1 MSLKRD
7 LENIIDK
14 DNDFVCIIKLM
25 NSNTFEEEILGN
37 NSNCENMIL

>member
-1 MSLKRD
+1 
-7 LENIIDK
+7 
-14 DNDFVCIIKLM
+14 IIKLM